1 MELPNLPLNSAQA
14 LSVSVQRQG
23 NVLLTDTTA
32 LARLKQISA
41 EGKDGA
47 GGKTK
52 RGTAQKT
59 STWVF
64 SGSEILGNSQQFL
77 QEEEGRGLRRKV
89 TQKHPRLTYCVMPF
103 LISPWRN
110 GTEEAYGYGNSTLL
124 KKTAEWE

>member
-1 MELPNLPLNSAQA
+1 MEFPNLPLNSAQA
-14 LSVSVQRQG
+14 LSVPVQLQG

-52 RGTAQKT
+52 RDTAQKA

-64 SGSEILGNSQQFL
+64 SGSEILGKLPAVFTGRR
-77 QEEEGRGLRRKV
+77 EGG
-89 TQKHPRLTYCVMPF
+89 
-103 LISPWRN
+103 
-110 GTEEAYGYGNSTLL
+110 
-124 KKTAEWE
+124 